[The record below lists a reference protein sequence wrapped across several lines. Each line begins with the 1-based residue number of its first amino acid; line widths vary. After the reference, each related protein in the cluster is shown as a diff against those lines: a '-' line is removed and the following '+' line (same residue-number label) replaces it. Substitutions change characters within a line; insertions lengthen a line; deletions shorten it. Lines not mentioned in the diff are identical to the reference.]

1 MRVSDVINVIFRQMA
16 REMSLFSYASDCIFS
31 FQLVSH
37 EKNRS
42 LLLMGQDLIIL
53 LIEDNFEHIRL
64 TKYILREQKIPGEV
78 LVVRDGQEAVDYFY
92 RRNEYA
98 DAEKAPRPNLVLLD
112 LNIPCIDGKELLRML
127 KEDNALKEIPV
138 VVMSSSDREEDMAFA
153 NEMGAAS
160 YISKSDGFEKLT
172 EALASIPKFAA
183 NVKD

>member
-1 MRVSDVINVIFRQMA
+1 MA
-16 REMSLFSYASDCIFS
+16 REMSLFSHSSDRIYS
-31 FQLVSH
+31 SQLVSH

-42 LLLMGQDLIIL
+42 LLLMGQDMIIL
-53 LIEDNFEHIRL
+53 LVEDNFEHVRL
-64 TKYILREQKIPGEV
+64 AKYILREQKIPGEV

-127 KEDNALKEIPV
+127 KEDSSLREIPV

-153 NEMGAAS
+153 NEMGAAA
-160 YISKSDGFEKLT
+160 YISKSDGFEQLT

-183 NVKD
+183 IVKD